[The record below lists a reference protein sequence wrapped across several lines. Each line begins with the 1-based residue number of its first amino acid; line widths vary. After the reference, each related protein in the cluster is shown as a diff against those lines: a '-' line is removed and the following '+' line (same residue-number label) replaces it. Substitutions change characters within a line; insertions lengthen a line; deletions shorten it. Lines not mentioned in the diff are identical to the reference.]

1 MTNICASLAVV
12 AMGLSLAAGGAH
24 AGQLWPSSVVGTWHA
39 VADQSSLTITISSQA
54 ATGKCRQI
62 AGTIVDN
69 TGGGATSNLLGF
81 YCPTSGRFHFV
92 RNDAASRVTYQDYSG
107 NVSDNGRR
115 LYMGGIFAEVFT
127 PANVGEY
134 SFLASK

>member
-1 MTNICASLAVV
+1 MTNIYASLAVA

-24 AGQLWPSSVVGTWHA
+24 AGQLWPSSVIGTWHA

-92 RNDAASRVTYQDYSG
+92 RNDAANRVTYQDYSG

>member
-1 MTNICASLAVV
+1 MTNIHASLAVA
-12 AMGLSLAAGGAH
+12 AMSLSLAAGGAH

-69 TGGGATSNLLGF
+69 TGGGAKSNLLGF

-92 RNDAASRVTYQDYSG
+92 RNDPASRVTYQDYSG

-127 PANVGEY
+127 AAVVGEY
-134 SFLASK
+134 SFMASK

>member
-1 MTNICASLAVV
+1 MTNIRASLAVA
-12 AMGLSLAAGGAH
+12 AMGLSLAAGAH

-39 VADQSSLTITISSQA
+39 VANQSPLTINISSQA

-69 TGGGATSNLLGF
+69 IGGGTSNLLGF

-107 NVSDNGRR
+107 NVSDIGRR

-127 PANVGEY
+127 PTNVGEY
-134 SFLASK
+134 SFQASK